1 MEIFYFFCEPYQL
14 LNLGCYDTFTK
25 NLVLNL
31 VGAISD
37 FLLLL
42 GIFLSYYKMF
52 SSILRIQSSEWK
64 YKAFSTCGSHLLVV
78 CLFYGAAIEV

>member
-1 MEIFYFFCEPYQL
+1 VEIFNFFCEPSQL
-14 LNLGCYDTFTK
+14 LNLACYDTFTK

-31 VGAISD
+31 VGAISG
-37 FLLLL
+37 FFPLL
-42 GIFLSYYKMF
+42 GIFLSYYKIF
-52 SSILRIQSSEWK
+52 SSILRIPSSDRK